1 MKPFFAVLAAGCVA
15 IADAPAQTK
24 LDLSAALAEAVA
36 NNPELRASRARIE
49 AATGRA
55 VQARVWPNPNLEL
68 SSEQYPPDRGGFN
81 GAQNMVGVAQ
91 TVPFPGKK
99 ALDAKIGA
107 QSVTVTEWDYLG
119 RELELVRDVKSA
131 FYRAL
136 AAQKKLAV
144 IGQLAE
150 LARSTAEAVGKRVV
164 AGAAADQEQLRAEV
178 EHDRAVAE
186 IAAARR
192 EVAEPLK
199 TLAALMGR
207 PRDALGPL
215 AGELAEQV
223 QRPNLD
229 QARDQM
235 LARHPNVRAALACRE
250 RADLELRRAKLDPY
264 PDVSFGVAGGRDFAA
279 REGIMTFRVS
289 IPLPLFDRAQGKKRE
304 ARANADIAR
313 YDLTTVEVRLT
324 HELAVLDE
332 RLRAAGEQ
340 VETYRTRIV
349 PKAEAAS
356 RLVRSGYNAGKFGLL
371 DILDTQRTTFEVRL
385 TYYDRLLELNAAQ
398 AELEALLAKNLTEP
412 QAAKPDVVPPKP

>member
-1 MKPFFAVLAAGCVA
+1 MKAFCLLFLAGLVA
-15 IADAPAQTK
+15 LADAAAQSK
-24 LDLSAALAEAVA
+24 LDLASAVTEAVA
-36 NNPELRASRARIE
+36 NNPELRAARSRIE

-68 SSEQYPPDRGGFN
+68 SSEQFPPDRGGFN
-81 GAQNMVGVAQ
+81 GAQNMVGVGQ

-107 QSVTVTEWDYLG
+107 QSVTVAEWEYFG

-144 IGQLAE
+144 SGQLAE
-150 LARSTAEAVGKRVV
+150 LARSTAEAVGKRVA

-178 EHDRAVAE
+178 EHERAVAE
-186 IAAARR
+186 MAAARR
-192 EVAEPLK
+192 DVAEPLK

-207 PRDALGPL
+207 PRDTLGSL

-223 QRPNLD
+223 QRPDLNL
-229 QARDQM
+229 AREQM
-235 LARHPNVRAALACRE
+235 LARHPNVRAALAGRE

-279 REGIMTFRVS
+279 REGIMAFRVS

-313 YDLTTVEVRLT
+313 YDLTAVEVRLT
-324 HELAVLDE
+324 RELAVLDE
-332 RLRAAGEQ
+332 RLKAAGEQ

-356 RLVRSGYNAGKFGLL
+356 RLVRLGYNAGKFGLL

-385 TYYDRLLELNAAQ
+385 TYYDRLSELNTAQ
-398 AELEALLAKNLTEP
+398 AELEALLARNLAEP
-412 QAAKPDVVPPKP
+412 QTGQPAALPPNP